1 MCFDRQF
8 CFLFSVLCLVRADR
22 NDTTA
27 AQVSRHYGKQQV
39 DQATVLDIGNQATM
53 QKHSDM
59 HWHVK
64 NRNFSK
70 GNFLTELYFCPRSE
84 DLKRF
89 QLGPFAHSVSYN
101 NFDLTGS
108 TWKPT
113 TFDQAVVPGLGFAK
127 DLQGGA
133 AAYAK
138 DGSVPVEF
146 AYINDGPAFA
156 PAGGFIFKDKS
167 QAKVIGAMEIC
178 SQDDD
183 TVGYKMAFKPGVSF
197 GNEVPTEFSVGRMQ
211 RVSLPQLQQAGAK
224 RYTWIHGD
232 FVRKY
237 FGNAGGGDADKG
249 GFLYEVNDGAG
260 SRLEFYERLAYPDS
274 SLYTK
279 GAGMTGGG
287 GYSGGGM
294 TGGGMTGGGGVSPGG
309 IGQTVTIHIGS

>member
-27 AQVSRHYGKQQV
+27 AQASRHYGKQQV
-39 DQATVLDIGNQATM
+39 DQATVLDIGNRATM

-59 HWHVK
+59 HWHAK

-84 DLKRF
+84 DLNRF
-89 QLGPFAHSVSYN
+89 KLGPFSHSVSYN

-113 TFDQAVVPGLGFAK
+113 TFDKAVFPGLGFAK
-127 DLQGGA
+127 DLQGSPDQ
-133 AAYAK
+133 YSK
-138 DGSVPVEF
+138 DGAVPVEF
-146 AYINDGPAFA
+146 AYVNDGPAFA
-156 PAGGFIFKDKS
+156 PSGGFIFKDKS
-167 QAKVIGAMEIC
+167 NPKVIGAMEIC

-183 TVGYKMAFKPGVSF
+183 TVGYRMAFKPGISF

-211 RVSLPQLQQAGAK
+211 RVSLPQLLQAGAA
-224 RYTWIHGD
+224 RYTWIHGEN
-232 FVRKY
+232 VRKH
-237 FGNAGGGDADKG
+237 FGDAGGANAEKG
-249 GFLYEVNDGAG
+249 GFLYEVNDAAG

-279 GAGMTGGG
+279 GQGGMTGMTGGG
-287 GYSGGGM
+287 GDG
-294 TGGGMTGGGGVSPGG
+294 
-309 IGQTVTIHIGS
+309 TITITINRK